1 MKNLISILTAIVIF
15 TIVFT
20 ACNHPNREKRINKI
34 DSLSMV
40 LTKVDSMLT
49 YQINHDD
56 ILSRFN
62 ELKKNQEAMSP
73 YFLKLTQKEKSD
85 YDQYTSSEKHFK
97 NLIASFENY
106 KKELEYSNKQINDLR
121 EDVNNKA
128 IKKDKFEEF
137 YVIESKAVYN
147 LLNVVK
153 TEVYKTNKHIEKNNL
168 YLPIVLQIIE
178 SKSKTNKK

>member
-1 MKNLISILTAIVIF
+1 MKKIISILAAIVFI
-15 TIVFT
+15 TIAFT
-20 ACNHPNREKRINKI
+20 ACNHPNREKRIIKI

-49 YQINHDD
+49 YQINYDD
-56 ILSRFN
+56 IVTRYN
-62 ELKKNQEAMSP
+62 ELKKTQEAMSP

-85 YDQYTSSEKHFK
+85 YDQYTSSEKHLK

-106 KKELEYSNKQINDLR
+106 KKELEYSKKQLNNLKEDL
-121 EDVNNKA
+121 NNKA

-137 YVIESKAVYN
+137 YIIESKAVYN

-168 YLPIVLQIIE
+168 FLPIVLQIIE
-178 SKSKTNKK
+178 TKSKTNKK